1 MAGDVVRGMSCA
13 KNCPGPN
20 GKKDQWWGCFKS
32 VTPKN
37 FSRRKMLKRQG
48 MRTRFGGRGLFVGV
62 TDNLHSQNLLWDPA
76 PPAVTPQLAGQSD
89 EILSFR
95 SGQLGP
101 HSGWGKSFGVWAAED
116 SETNRSLRR
125 PHNTPTYPTI
135 YSLLCWLC
143 DLKQCKT
150 RVQKRNIGPNL
161 SLNLTVAAL

>member
-1 MAGDVVRGMSCA
+1 MAGDVVRGMSGA
-13 KNCPGPN
+13 KNCLRPN
-20 GKKDQWWGCFKS
+20 GKEGPVVEMFQKCDS
-32 VTPKN
+32 KN
-37 FSRRKMLKRQG
+37 FSRRKVLKRQG

-62 TDNLHSQNLLWDPA
+62 MDNLHSQNLWDPA
-76 PPAVTPQLAGQSD
+76 PPAVTSQLTGQSN

-116 SETNRSLRR
+116 SESNRSLGR
-125 PHNTPTYPTI
+125 PHNTPTYSTI

-150 RVQKRNIGPNL
+150 QDQKRNIGPNL
-161 SLNLTVAAL
+161 SLNLSVAAL